1 MVDCGD
7 ETVQVVCGAPN
18 VAKGQKVVMAKVG
31 AILGEDFKIKKAR
44 LRGVE
49 SYGMI
54 CSERELGLSDDHSGI
69 MVLDDDAPV
78 GDSAINY
85 LQMEDS
91 VLRLDLTPNRP
102 DMLAVV
108 GVARDTACLNGTTYN
123 KPGFEI
129 EETEE
134 PASDYIK
141 ISIDDPEACPR
152 YAARVIKNVKIGP
165 SPWWIPLHRIFQ

>member
-1 MVDCGD
+1 MLVPYSWIKELVEFDMTPEELGDRLTIAGSEAEVTYPFKGKWDNIVVGHVTELEKIEGSDHLTKAMVDCGD

-108 GVARDTACLNGTTYN
+108 G
-123 KPGFEI
+123 I
-129 EETEE
+129 
-134 PASDYIK
+134 
-141 ISIDDPEACPR
+141 
-152 YAARVIKNVKIGP
+152 
-165 SPWWIPLHRIFQ
+165 